1 MAFEKLESTQQ
12 NVVKL
17 LRNSY
22 KKDRL
27 SHAYLFEGERGT
39 YKFQTALYFAQLLL
53 CTNDDKPCGECHNC
67 KRINNQTHPNLFI
80 IESENGQ
87 IKKQQIIELQTEFS
101 KTSVEKGS
109 KIFIIKDVDKLRVE
123 SANSLLKFIE
133 EPFPNTFGILTTTN
147 INSILPTII
156 SRSQIVTFHSLN
168 KNLIKEELSSLGYES
183 TQANVVSQITN
194 NIDDAINILNSE
206 AFLPI
211 FDIVT
216 EVYNILATKDE
227 SVLLYF
233 NKNSSIIY
241 QENNASLFLSL
252 MIMYQKDMI
261 SMIINNESSIVFT
274 DEIKTMKNIVLYKDL
289 KKIMGELEY
298 LLDLLSKSHFN
309 INRSLAFDNM
319 LLELESR

>member
-216 EVYNILATKDE
+216 EVYNILAAKDE

>member
-39 YKFQTALYFAQLLL
+39 FKFQTALYFAQLLL
-53 CTNDDKPCGECHNC
+53 CTSDDKPCGKCHNC
-67 KRINNQTHPNLFI
+67 KRIHNQNHPNLFI
-80 IESENGQ
+80 IEPENGQ

-168 KNLIKEELSSLGYES
+168 KNLIKEELASLGYES
-183 TQANVVSQITN
+183 MQAKVVSQITN

-216 EVYNILATKDE
+216 EVYNILAAKDE

-241 QENNASLFLSL
+241 QDNNTSLFLSL

-261 SMIINNESSIVFT
+261 SVLIDNESSIIFN
-274 DEIKTMKNIVLYKDL
+274 DEIETMKKIVANKNL
-289 KKIMGELEY
+289 KRIMGELEY

-319 LLELESR
+319 LIELESR